1 MFSNLKNLINF
12 MKKITTI
19 LLITMCFVGQSIAQK
34 VDFSNLRLG
43 VQATPT
49 TTWMST
55 DDNQIVGDG
64 TELGFNL
71 GFMGEYY
78 FAENYSLASG
88 VSILFNQGGG
98 LTYNYDGN
106 FLPASAADRVVT
118 PTVPQ
123 FDSISSGATIN
134 YGIQYI
140 EIPFSI
146 RLRTN
151 EFGYLRYF
159 AELPIFTIAVKTKAL
174 ADITGNTLSDNSTEE
189 NISSDI
195 NPVTI
200 KWGLGGGVEY
210 SISENLSLIGGV
222 FYTGSLL
229 DVVKNKNT
237 KIFASG
243 LEEDSKAS
251 IQSLAIRIG
260 VLF

>member
-1 MFSNLKNLINF
+1 

-19 LLITMCFVGQSIAQK
+19 LLITMCFIGQSIAQK
-34 VDFSNLRLG
+34 VDFSNIRLG
-43 VQATPT
+43 IQTTPT

-55 DDNQIVGDG
+55 DDNQIVGNG

-78 FAENYSLASG
+78 FAENYSLVTGA
-88 VSILFNQGGG
+88 SILFNQGGG
-98 LTYNYDGN
+98 LTYNYDGSY
-106 FLPASAADRVVT
+106 LPKAAADRLLT
-118 PTVPQ
+118 PNLTQ
-123 FDSISSGATIN
+123 FDSISTGATITYN
-134 YGIQYI
+134 MQYI

-159 AELPIFTIAVKTKAL
+159 AELPIFTVAVKTKAL
-174 ADITGNTLSDNSTEE
+174 ADIKNNTFGGETTDE
-189 NISSDI
+189 NISSDV
-195 NPVTI
+195 NPVTV

-210 SISENLSLIGGV
+210 SISPNLSLIGGV

-229 DVVKNKNT
+229 DITKNSGT
-237 KIFASG
+237 KIFESG
-243 LEEDSKAS
+243 LEEDSKAN
-251 IQSLAIRIG
+251 IQSLSIRIG

>member
-1 MFSNLKNLINF
+1 
-12 MKKITTI
+12 MKKITII
-19 LLITMCFVGQSIAQK
+19 LLVTICFTGQSIAQK
-34 VDFSNLRLG
+34 VDFSNIRLG
-43 VQATPT
+43 IQTTPT

-55 DDNQIVGDG
+55 NDNQITSNG

-78 FAENYSLASG
+78 FAENYSFVTGA
-88 VSILFNQGGG
+88 SILFNQGGG

-106 FLPASAADRVVT
+106 FLPKAAADRLLT
-118 PTVPQ
+118 PNLTQ
-123 FDSISSGATIN
+123 FDSISTGATIN
-134 YGIQYI
+134 YSMQYI

-174 ADITGNTLSDNSTEE
+174 ADIKNNAFSAETTDE
-189 NISSDI
+189 NIASDI
-195 NPVTI
+195 NPLTI

-210 SISENLSLIGGV
+210 SISPELSLIGGV
-222 FYTGSLL
+222 FYTGSLI
-229 DVVKNKNT
+229 DITKNGGT
-237 KIFASG
+237 KVFESG
-243 LEEDSKAS
+243 LEEDSKAN
-251 IQSLAIRIG
+251 IQSLSIRIG